1 MSVSALP
8 GAASAARFGPRAWGL
23 ILVLCSALFLDALD
37 VLMVGVALPSISAD
51 LGMSAGSLQWV
62 ISAYVLGFGGFLL
75 LGGRLADLLGRR
87 RVFLIALGVFV
98 VASGL
103 GGLVDEGWLL
113 IATRFVKGVSAAF
126 TAPAGLSIIT
136 TSFAGGPMRNRA
148 LSIYAATGATGF
160 SLGLVAGGLLTEIG
174 WRWVFLLPVP
184 VALVILIA
192 APILI
197 PDAGRAPA
205 GARRGFDLAGAT
217 ALTASMLLLV
227 FTVVEAPDAGWASAR
242 TLGSLAAVAALM
254 TTFVAIERRTARPLV
269 RLGILRSAS
278 LVRANVGAM
287 SLFGGW
293 VGFQFIAT
301 LYMQQLRGW
310 SPLET
315 GLAILPGGL
324 LVALIA
330 PRLTPLITRVGTGPL
345 ISAGLLSTVAAYAL
359 FLPIGID
366 SPYATAIL
374 PTTLLGGLGFALA
387 DGPLNI
393 AAPTA
398 SRPRSRAW
406 RAAC

>member
-1 MSVSALP
+1 M
-8 GAASAARFGPRAWGL
+8 
-23 ILVLCSALFLDALD
+23 
-37 VLMVGVALPSISAD
+37 
-51 LGMSAGSLQWV
+51 
-62 ISAYVLGFGGFLL
+62 
-75 LGGRLADLLGRR
+75 
-87 RVFLIALGVFV
+87 
-98 VASGL
+98 
-103 GGLVDEGWLL
+103 
-113 IATRFVKGVSAAF
+113 
-126 TAPAGLSIIT
+126 
-136 TSFAGGPMRNRA
+136 
-148 LSIYAATGATGF
+148 
-160 SLGLVAGGLLTEIG
+160 
-174 WRWVFLLPVP
+174 
-184 VALVILIA
+184 
-192 APILI
+192 
-197 PDAGRAPA
+197 
-205 GARRGFDLAGAT
+205 
-217 ALTASMLLLV
+217 
-227 FTVVEAPDAGWASAR
+227 
-242 TLGSLAAVAALM
+242 
-254 TTFVAIERRTARPLV
+254 
-269 RLGILRSAS
+269 
-278 LVRANVGAM
+278 RANVGAM